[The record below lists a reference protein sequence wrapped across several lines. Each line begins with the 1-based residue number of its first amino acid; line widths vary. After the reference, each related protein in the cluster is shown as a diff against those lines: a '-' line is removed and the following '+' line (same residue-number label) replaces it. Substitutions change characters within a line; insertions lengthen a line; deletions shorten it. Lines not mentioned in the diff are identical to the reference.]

1 MKLLD
6 EKSDEMTP
14 EIRLLVLRMMEAQ
27 LEILMAIYG
36 SPERIR
42 KMLEE
47 KAE

>member
-6 EKSDEMTP
+6 EKSEEMTP

-27 LEILMAIYG
+27 LEVLMVIYG

-42 KMLEE
+42 KMLEKE
-47 KAE
+47 EQ